1 MSGVTKTHFR
11 LTTLLATDAH
21 VRMGPSTALVP
32 VARIV
37 VNAWGVVARLADTVK
52 LTVSALPVAKLASIA
67 KPVKPTKPVQR
78 QRISDS
84 KIAAILAAHGK
95 HWNPAKAA

>member
-1 MSGVTKTHFR
+1 MIGVTTSFVPE
-11 LTTLLATDAH
+11 AH
-21 VRMGPSTALVP
+21 VRMGPSTALLP

-37 VNAWGVVARLADTVK
+37 VNAWGVVARFADTVK
-52 LTVSALPVAKLASIA
+52 LTVSAIPMAKLASIA
-67 KPVKPTKPVQR
+67 KPVKQAKGRQR

-84 KIAAILAAHGK
+84 KIAAILAPHGK

>member
-1 MSGVTKTHFR
+1 MTKTR
-11 LTTLLATDAH
+11 SPLTTALVPVAH

-67 KPVKPTKPVQR
+67 KPVKLAKPVQR